1 MVNIVK
7 ARAKAKKSGAPAT
20 TGEAAVKSAAAPP
33 QRLDR
38 YKETAGLKREST
50 VVAPVAQP
58 DQIHLLSFAI
68 DGEQYAIEIERVV
81 EIATPRALT
90 RVPNADP
97 FVRGVMSL
105 RGSVVS
111 VVDVR
116 ARLRHARDGE
126 GQQVIVVTEG
136 SGLIGFDVDRVLRPL
151 HIGRDSFEPHPVVH
165 SSEERPAI
173 RGVFRH
179 NGALTIFLDLEKLLS

>member
-7 ARAKAKKSGAPAT
+7 ARAKAKKGAAPA
-20 TGEAAVKSAAAPP
+20 APAEVAGKKADAP
-33 QRLDR
+33 LRLDK
-38 YKETAGLKREST
+38 YKETAGLKRAST
-50 VVAPVAQP
+50 VVAKVAQP
-58 DQIHLLSFAI
+58 DEIHLLSFAI
-68 DGEQYAIEIERVV
+68 DGEQYAIDIERVV
-81 EIATPRALT
+81 EIASPRALT

-116 ARLRHARDGE
+116 SRLRHVREGE
-126 GQQVIVVTEG
+126 GEQVIIVTEG

-151 HIGRDSFEPHPVVH
+151 HIGRDSLEPHPVVH